1 MTCPRCRRAD
11 CDAPASK
18 SGVCPFWAP
27 RHGPPVDWEAWRKR
41 MLVTVDDDA
50 SEPRP
55 EPPQPSSY
63 LHVGV
68 AVVLVVAAA
77 ALLPLVPAM
86 WAWSRAQVVVRDARE
101 AWEAVT

>member
-18 SGVCPFWAP
+18 SGQCPFW
-27 RHGPPVDWEAWRKR
+27 
-41 MLVTVDDDA
+41 
-50 SEPRP
+50 EPAP

-77 ALLPLVPAM
+77 ALLPLVPAA
-86 WAWSRAQVVVRDARE
+86 WAWSRAQVLARDARE